1 MRFISPYVSHT
12 SLLFM
17 ADTLPWESKDIKVS
31 RPKIGT
37 YLLVIGNDAAMVTT

>member
-17 ADTLPWESKDIKVS
+17 ADILPWESKDIKVS
-31 RPKIGT
+31 RPKIGI
-37 YLLVIGNDAAMVTT
+37 YLPVIGDDVAMAMT